1 MEPPLPHWLPDCRT
15 REYCREFRF
24 RNLGTKQTCIPF
36 TTTGLTRKACPT
48 NRSYSRIVESFDTN
62 PDTAPE
68 NSLIPHIQR
77 IGDTEIDILIEDREY
92 FVFVEAKNVPEGK
105 KAKFEK
111 TGGVHQLVRQYLQG
125 KLLEKMISKT
135 FALATIGVNGRAG
148 CGNRIERPGGTDAES
163 SWRNRYHPQRGGSSL
178 ALNVSGKQSP
188 SLPASRSGRV
198 LSRFVQKYTLRV
210 AHLEQGGINLDFAV
224 EDDVLPSAEHTHE
237 GDQVGETQSIV
248 AAPPQGNFVS
258 IGFEKVAS

>member
-1 MEPPLPHWLPDCRT
+1 MEPNLVTRDYELIDIDQMEPSIVRRRLRRWTEADGAAITPLVAGLQNKGVLSGIQIQKPRYETNVYPIYYYWSHTKGVPH
-15 REYCREFRF
+15 
-24 RNLGTKQTCIPF
+24 QQV
-36 TTTGLTRKACPT
+36 
-48 NRSYSRIVESFDTN
+48 YSRIVESFDTN

-135 FALATIGVNGRAG
+135 FALATIGVNGGRDVE
-148 CGNRIERPGGTDAES
+148 IELNDREVQMLNLVGATGTT
-163 SWRNRYHPQRGGSSL
+163 
-178 ALNVSGKQSP
+178 
-188 SLPASRSGRV
+188 
-198 LSRFVQKYTLRV
+198 LSV
-210 AHLEQGGINLDFAV
+210 ADLLW
-224 EDDVLPSAEHTHE
+224 P
-237 GDQVGETQSIV
+237 
-248 AAPPQGNFVS
+248 
-258 IGFEKVAS
+258 